1 MSEVALV
8 LFDPWNRRHSLKPSS
23 WSMWYT
29 GHCFSDCLQLMV
41 GLEEVGDAPG
51 DSHADRTSVHFPRA
65 ISTVYT
71 LRLMRDLGCTSH
83 SWRVNRKYA
92 AFMTP
97 WTTNFVSAGDLIA
110 CFPLL
115 PPVCFWLKPWKPTAV
130 RKPQRNWPLE
140 TTAQPCSL
148 KDFLHRG
155 GEDRVGERKEEREK
169 EGREEERRKVWG
181 RGGEER
187 RGTKI
192 KNVFI

>member
-8 LFDPWNRRHSLKPSS
+8 LFDRWNRRHSLKPSS
-23 WSMWYT
+23 WSVWYT
-29 GHCFSDCLQLMV
+29 GHCFSDGLQLMV

-51 DSHADRTSVHFPRA
+51 DSHADLTSVHFPRA

-97 WTTNFVSAGDLIA
+97 WTTNFVSAGDLIS

-155 GEDRVGERKEEREK
+155 GRTGSGRGRRREKRKGGKKKGERCGGGKGKKEEGQK
-169 EGREEERRKVWG
+169 
-181 RGGEER
+181 
-187 RGTKI
+187 
-192 KNVFI
+192 